1 MILLGYTSPVG
12 VDFMICT
19 FIGHRDTPNEI
30 EAVLEEVLIEL
41 IEEKGVKNF
50 YVGTHGNF
58 DYMVLK
64 ALKRLSGTYPQI
76 VYKRV
81 LAYIPKNRDDY
92 TDYSDSI
99 YPDGL
104 ESTPPKFSIIKR
116 NRWMLERADLVVCYV
131 TQNMT
136 NAGEFMK
143 LAKRRGKT
151 VINIAQVF

>member
-1 MILLGYTSPVG
+1 
-12 VDFMICT
+12 MICT
-19 FIGHRDTPNEI
+19 FIGHRDTPSAV
-30 EAVLEEVLIEL
+30 EAVLEKVLIEL
-41 IEEKGVKNF
+41 INKKGVKDF

-58 DYMVLK
+58 DYMALR
-64 ALKRLSGTYPQI
+64 ALKRLSEKYPQI

-104 ESTPPKFSIIKR
+104 ESTPPKFAIIKR
-116 NRWMLERADLVVCYV
+116 NRWMLERADFVVCYV

-136 NAGEFMK
+136 NAGEFVK
-143 LAKRRGKT
+143 LAKRKGK
-151 VINIAQVF
+151 VVVNIAEVF